1 MLCGMG
7 QRTATSP
14 AATVRPKPR
23 RRSKRL
29 EKKLHLGEFQEFGFA
44 VSVRLKPDTSAKVTD
59 EFWDRFIVEVVVA
72 RGLAFGGGADG
83 FVTRF
88 GKGSASEDDRAAVGA
103 WLEGQPMVLR
113 HTVGPLEDAWYGA
126 EPAHA
131 GTRPR

>member
-7 QRTATSP
+7 QRTATTS

-44 VSVRLKPDTSAKVTD
+44 MSVRLKPDTSAKVND
-59 EFWDRFIVEVVVA
+59 EFWDRFIVDVVEA
-72 RGLAFGGGADG
+72 RGLAFGGGAEG

-88 GKGSASEDDRAAVGA
+88 GKGSATEDDRAAVEA
-103 WLEGQPMVLR
+103 WLAAQPEVLR
-113 HTVGPLEDAWYGA
+113 QTIGPLEDAWYGA
-126 EPAHA
+126 EPPH
-131 GTRPR
+131 GNTRRK